1 MVFYTLM
8 KLAENAKSEVKI
20 HTPYIICDDYM
31 YEGLSKIG
39 DKTTIM
45 FNSAENNGN
54 LFGAIDYMS
63 NKEKIIDTKM
73 TIKEYE
79 GGISYHGK
87 SMTIDD
93 DMAIVGSFNM
103 DMRSAYIDTEL
114 MLAINSREVT
124 KQLKN
129 NMLLYEE
136 KAATV
141 KNLSEYKDLPKGMK
155 MKEISGEKENLHK
168 YLGWIFNALR
178 FLF

>member
-1 MVFYTLM
+1 
-8 KLAENAKSEVKI
+8 
-20 HTPYIICDDYM
+20 
-31 YEGLSKIG
+31 
-39 DKTTIM
+39 
-45 FNSAENNGN
+45 
-54 LFGAIDYMS
+54 
-63 NKEKIIDTKM
+63 M

-155 MKEISGEKENLHK
+155 MKEIQGKKKICIN
-168 YLGWIFNALR
+168 I
-178 FLF
+178 

>member
-1 MVFYTLM
+1 
-8 KLAENAKSEVKI
+8 
-20 HTPYIICDDYM
+20 M

-155 MKEISGEKENLHK
+155 MKEISGKKENLHK